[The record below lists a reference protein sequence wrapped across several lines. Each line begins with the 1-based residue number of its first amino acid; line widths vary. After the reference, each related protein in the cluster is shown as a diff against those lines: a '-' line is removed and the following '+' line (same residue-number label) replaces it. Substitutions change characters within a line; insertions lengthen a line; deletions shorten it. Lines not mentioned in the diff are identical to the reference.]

1 MAMHRFNAFRRLRV
15 SCRAVLAPAAIF
27 IAGGV
32 PIATAGEPAPAYKAP
47 HTLIRL
53 LPGGALD
60 WGASKARFAGIEIVL
75 EPGWKTYWRTPGEGI
90 PPSFSWDESA
100 NLKTAEVLWP
110 APVRFV
116 EAEGTSIGYKQRV
129 VLPVLVTPED
139 EAKPV
144 SLNLAVAYGICK
156 DICMPVEAALTLDMD
171 MPAKASD
178 REALVEALIRVPK
191 RQEPGAACPHRFLSA
206 KLAGNGAA
214 TVLRVETAFEEG
226 AQGRDLLVEAD
237 PESGLGTPAPQ
248 PENVPGRAA
257 YLLPV
262 PAESAGLLKAKPLT
276 FTTVSDRGSCESIA
290 PVE

>member
-1 MAMHRFNAFRRLRV
+1 MYRFNAFRLLRV
-15 SCRAVLAPAAIF
+15 SCCGALLAAGISVAANDR
-27 IAGGV
+27 IAR
-32 PIATAGEPAPAYKAP
+32 AGEPAPAYEAP

-60 WGASKARFAGIEIVL
+60 WNGGKAEFAGIEISL

-90 PPSFSWDESA
+90 PPSFSWDESV
-100 NLKTAEVLWP
+100 NLRTAEVLWP
-110 APVRFV
+110 VPVRFV

-129 VLPVLVTPED
+129 VLPILITPESQ
-139 EAKPV
+139 EKPV

-156 DICMPVEAALTLDMD
+156 DICMPVEAQLTLDMD

-178 REALVEALIRVPK
+178 REALHGALARVPK
-191 RQEPGAACPHRFLSA
+191 RQEPGVACPHRFLSA
-206 KLAGNGAA
+206 MLAANGAA
-214 TVLRVETAFEEG
+214 TVLRVETAFDQA

-237 PESGLGTPAPQ
+237 PGSGLGTPAPQ
-248 PENVPGRAA
+248 ETNVPGRAA

-276 FTTVSDRGSCESIA
+276 FTTVSDRGSCESTA
-290 PVE
+290 PVK